1 MLFAQL
7 EAELRGVRQEL
18 DDARKRESTLRHQ
31 LEAAEYA
38 VAVSRCCYRH
48 RTTWRLRRPMIA
60 VTRQPGR
67 LLLWRIVERRWYVI
81 PAASASCGWG
91 GAASCGWGGVRGG
104 ILCVSPRTLHVLAS
118 FTRIDRWVDGRQQAA
133 AHGPR
138 EEEEEERVSSLQAS
152 NISLS
157 IYLPAGWRVCEHGS
171 PDM

>member
-91 GAASCGWGGVRGG
+91 GVRGG

-133 AHGPR
+133 ARGPR

-157 IYLPAGWRVCEHGS
+157 IYLLACGVAS
-171 PDM
+171 L